1 MNRLIAAASAIAM
14 LSGCVSLIPEQE
26 APGALYRL
34 GPIEEGSEIAFSRS
48 ILIRQP
54 EAPRILSGVEI
65 STRDAQGGIRV
76 VKGAEWA
83 DRPTRLMQMILLDYL
98 GTSEGGVALA
108 PNTGARTE
116 FELSWRLSEFTLEG
130 NMAVARAELTLLDGK
145 TRRAI
150 RQMTVTSQTE
160 ARNGNTSSRAQAL
173 AEAGREIVRAAAQ
186 FIADTTKASD

>member
-1 MNRLIAAASAIAM
+1 MNRLIAAACALAI

-34 GPIEEGSEIAFSRS
+34 GPVEEDSEISFNRS

-54 EAPRILSGVEI
+54 DAPRILSGVEI
-65 STRDAQGGIRV
+65 SARDANGGIRV

-83 DRPTRLMQMILLDYL
+83 DRPTRLMQMVLLDYL

-116 FELSWRLSEFTLEG
+116 FELSWRLSEFTLLG
-130 NMAVARAELTLLDGK
+130 NTAVAQAELTLLDGLYVML
-145 TRRAI
+145 T
-150 RQMTVTSQTE
+150 
-160 ARNGNTSSRAQAL
+160 
-173 AEAGREIVRAAAQ
+173 
-186 FIADTTKASD
+186 